1 MEDRA
6 MEGIQVMGFQK
17 TYPTVNL
24 EMEKKNE
31 KVYEY
36 SILLLYTFE
45 TERGFKVKKIGKTTR
60 NGTKVTYEVIK
71 SGEEALKYKG
81 LLERKVKEF
90 NNKWDTKIKIS

>member
-1 MEDRA
+1 

-17 TYPTVNL
+17 IYSAVDL
-24 EMEKKNE
+24 KMQQENE

-45 TERGFKVKKIGKTTR
+45 TERGFKVKKIGKTNR

-71 SGEEALKYKG
+71 NEEEAIEYKK
-81 LLERKVKEF
+81 LLEQKVKEF
-90 NNKWDTKIKIS
+90 NDKWGANIKVS